1 MDRLSEMRVEIV
13 RIGNSRGVRLPK
25 VLLEQYG
32 FKESAE
38 LSVENGRLV
47 LSPVTRSR
55 AGWQEQFAQASSAHL
70 DADLEEILSDAASA
84 EWDDAEWQW

>member
-1 MDRLSEMRVEIV
+1 MRVEIV

-32 FKESAE
+32 FKEAAE

-47 LSPVTRSR
+47 LSPVARSR
-55 AGWQEQFAQASSAHL
+55 AGWHEQFAQASSAEL
-70 DADLEEILSDAASA
+70 EADLAEILPDAVSA
-84 EWDDAEWQW
+84 EWDAAEWQW